1 MCKLLSSTK
10 FAKFGII
17 LCSEGCLIRF
27 RPYKLLNMLVYRN
40 MFKITCFYRHSE
52 HVNFAVQGSFLAPP
66 SLLHKELT
74 HESNRLS
81 SRNLI
86 NQTSCLS
93 TKVRGSYG
101 ALFRRRCYF
110 IRNRCNLFG
119 NPEYFTQVLMWT
131 YLCL

>member
-1 MCKLLSSTK
+1 
-10 FAKFGII
+10 
-17 LCSEGCLIRF
+17 
-27 RPYKLLNMLVYRN
+27 
-40 MFKITCFYRHSE
+40 MFKKHVFLLALE

-81 SRNLI
+81 SRNMI

-101 ALFRRRCYF
+101 ALFRGWCYF
-110 IRNRCNLFG
+110 IRNGRNPFG
-119 NPEYFTQVLMWT
+119 NPEYLTQVLIWLHYNLLNYIT
-131 YLCL
+131 LQVIL